1 MMITVVMIMVV
12 TMTAVMVVMVIVMMF
27 DVGRINDD
35 DAGWWANGRYEFV

>member
-1 MMITVVMIMVV
+1 MITVVMIMVV

-35 DAGWWANGRYEFV
+35 DDAGWWANGRYEFV